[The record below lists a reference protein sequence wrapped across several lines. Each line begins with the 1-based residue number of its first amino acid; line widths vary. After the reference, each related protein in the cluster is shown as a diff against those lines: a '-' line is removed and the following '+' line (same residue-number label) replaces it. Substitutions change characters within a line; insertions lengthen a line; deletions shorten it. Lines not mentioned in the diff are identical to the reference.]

1 MVEQVA
7 DSWDFCIPYNLFLGT
22 YSCAIRNAKALARG
36 PKKLAKMLKAKSRYK
51 YTEKGIFV
59 EAASTARVPKMR
71 TGISSGRIMREI
83 SAPALWSPSDRAAPI
98 EPKKLRTGVPI
109 RRVSMRV
116 LIANGER
123 SN

>member
-1 MVEQVA
+1 VGFLYSIQ
-7 DSWDFCIPYNLFLGT
+7 LFLGT
-22 YSCAIRNAKALARG
+22 YSCAIRKAKALARG
-36 PKKLAKMLKAKSRYK
+36 PKKLAKTLKAKSRYK

-71 TGISSGRIMREI
+71 MGISSGRIMREI
-83 SAPALWSPSDRAAPI
+83 RAPALWSPSDRAAPI
-98 EPKKLRTGVPI
+98 EPKKLKTGVPM

-116 LIANGER
+116 LMANGER